1 MRFYFTFS
9 NNDNYAIAPLATF
22 VIDSD
27 QCTFMF
33 RKLDNANGDVESDN
47 VVLGAFFL
55 QQYKVLWDF
64 TSTGYH
70 NVTL

>member
-1 MRFYFTFS
+1 
-9 NNDNYAIAPLATF
+9 
-22 VIDSD
+22 
-27 QCTFMF
+27 MF
-33 RKLDNANGDVESDN
+33 RKLDNANGDVESDK